1 MCCVISIW
9 HDSTHVSCKGHDTT
23 QHKKTQK
30 KFQKKYFF
38 SSKIVQKFLPN
49 NFKKFQKKYFFF
61 KNFFKIFSKF
71 FFQKIKNIY
80 YSILCLFVLCCVVS
94 CHMVL
99 CRVVWCCVVSYRLDS
114 LVKNLAKTSYFW
126 GVTYLQKINKPRGK
140 TNSNIL
146 KFYLIL

>member
-30 KFQKKYFF
+30 IFQKKFF
-38 SSKIVQKFLPN
+38 FCSKIVQKIFPN
-49 NFKKFQKKYFFF
+49 NFKKFQKKNIFFQ
-61 KNFFKIFSKF
+61 KIFSKF
-71 FFQKIKNIY
+71 FFQKIKKIY

-99 CRVVWCCVVSYRLDS
+99 CRVVWCCVVSYWLDS
-114 LVKNLAKTSYFW
+114 LIVMLYFETIIYKTLTSVNRIF
-126 GVTYLQKINKPRGK
+126 TL
-140 TNSNIL
+140 S
-146 KFYLIL
+146 